1 MDVATFLQRG
11 AGQHAD
17 ACALVFED
25 KRLSFAQVWRR
36 ATALTHGLSKLGI
49 EFQQSVAVLEDN
61 NIAAVDAFV
70 GLGLGGFVRV
80 PLYARNA
87 SAGHESMLA
96 QAECRVLLVGPEHVH
111 EVAGL
116 QDTLPMLEHI
126 IVTDAGYEQWLKEQ
140 SLDGQSLADPLTEIA
155 PSDLFA
161 IRFTGGTTGLPK
173 GVPTTH
179 RQFLSQVRDWFYAF
193 PPPISNDAVL
203 HAAPITHASGSL
215 FLPLWG
221 AGGTNVL
228 IKQFDPGDVLRLI
241 EQEQVSYTF
250 LPPTALNALTRHADV
265 KTRDTSSLKVLMTA
279 AAPITEDTTLRA
291 RQCFGDVLYQG
302 YGLSECFPIT
312 MMDSKQWF
320 AEIENAEP
328 LKACG
333 IPLPFVDVEIWDEEN
348 RRVAAGEVGEIV
360 ARGDG
365 QMNEYWC
372 APEETAVTVVDGWIK
387 TGDLGRLD
395 QYGYLYIL
403 DRKKDLII
411 SGGFNLYP
419 AEIENA
425 IAAMPGVVEVGV
437 VGVPDDKWGEA
448 PVAMVVAEGELEPL
462 AVVAFVAEQ
471 LGSYKKPREVVI
483 WQEPLP
489 KTPVGKLDRKKLR
502 APYWQ
507 GRDQNVSGA

>member
-1 MDVATFLQRG
+1 MDVATFLRRG
-11 AGQHAD
+11 VGQHAN
-17 ACALVFED
+17 AEALVFD
-25 KRLSFAQVWRR
+25 GTRLTFADVWHR
-36 ATALTHGLSKLGI
+36 AVALANGLSNLGVDR
-49 EFQQSVAVLEDN
+49 QATVAVLEDN
-61 NIAAVDAFV
+61 NTAAVDAFV
-70 GLGLGGFVRV
+70 GLGLGGYVRV

-87 SAGHESMLA
+87 RAGHESMLA
-96 QAECRVLLVGPEHVH
+96 QAECKVLLVGPDHVH
-111 EVAGL
+111 EVEGL
-116 QDTLPMLEHI
+116 LATLPMLEHV
-126 IVTDAGYEQWLKEQ
+126 IVTDAGYDQWLDDQ
-140 SLDGQSLADPLTEIA
+140 STEDPLTEVVA
-155 PSDLFA
+155 DDLFA

-193 PPPISNDAVL
+193 PAPTSSDAVL

-228 IKQFDPGDVLRLI
+228 IKQFDPGEVLRLI
-241 EQEQVSYTF
+241 ESEQISYTF

-265 KTRDTSSLKVLMTA
+265 ATRDFSSLKVLMTA

-312 MMDSKQWF
+312 MMDSSQWF
-320 AEIENAEP
+320 AEIDGAEP

-333 IPLPFVDVEIWDEEN
+333 KPLPFVDVEIWDDEN
-348 RRVAAGEVGEIV
+348 LSLPLGEVGEIV
-360 ARGDG
+360 ARCDG
-365 QMNEYWC
+365 QMDEYWRV
-372 APEETAVTVVDGWIK
+372 PEETAATVVNGWIK

-395 QYGYLYIL
+395 QFGYLYIL

-419 AEIENA
+419 AEIENV
-425 IAAMPGVVEVGV
+425 IASMSSVVEVAV
-437 VGVPDDKWGEA
+437 VGVPDEKWGEA
-448 PVAMVVAEGELEPL
+448 PVAIVVTDGDLSADEVI
-462 AVVAFVAEQ
+462 ACVADE
-471 LGSYKKPREVVI
+471 LGSYKKPKEVVI
-483 WQEPLP
+483 RSEALP
-489 KTPVGKLDRKKLR
+489 KTPVGKLDRKVLR

-507 GRDQNVSGA
+507 HLERGVSGA